1 VTVSRVHPRALDWRT
16 GGGSQCQLG
25 GGLLRAWA
33 RLRAG
38 PLDRRLAAGD
48 AAGDER
54 LLAARAAVLAGRRE
68 RASVAT
74 GWQRVLARARD
85 GKGVT
90 FSSAIPVRRD
100 AALIA
105 EPAIL
110 ALVARLRDDEPVAPA
125 AIAKARIMLTD
136 GDSAIYGP
144 GSAEDLRT
152 AVHEILA
159 KIDRHGAS

>member
-1 VTVSRVHPRALDWRT
+1 
-16 GGGSQCQLG
+16 
-25 GGLLRAWA
+25 
-33 RLRAG
+33 
-38 PLDRRLAAGD
+38 
-48 AAGDER
+48 
-54 LLAARAAVLAGRRE
+54 VLTGRRE
-68 RASVAT
+68 RAIVAT
-74 GWQRVLARARD
+74 GWQRVLTWARD
-85 GKGVT
+85 GKGAT

-110 ALVARLRDDEPVAPA
+110 ALTGRLRDDEPIPPA
-125 AIAKARIMLTD
+125 AIARARIMLTD